1 MSNPELDRHVLKNI
15 RTKWMKI
22 VSTSH
27 RKRIF
32 DDVDDILK
40 IIDIYSETTDTETSY
55 EIESKTDEKAQ
66 KIIKWCKIMM
76 EDHHD
81 YIVIDVLND
90 TVHTLFQ
97 RLSGYDYDGRFTKEF
112 LKFATGN
119 SHIIPEF
126 GKWALSEYTDP
137 NNTIIQRPVAPD
149 GTPEFM
155 EKNKHFRRYSTYQR
169 NTNPE
174 YLAYQIALQQAREK
188 YSKELLYY
196 ETNNKNMAKLGNNPF
211 ADLLYKDDEIYVFSP
226 RTTLKRKM
234 RNSIRSAIKTYLETG
249 EWDDDTTYVEY

>member
-1 MSNPELDRHVLKNI
+1 MSNPYLDRHVLKNI

-90 TVHTLFQ
+90 TVYTLFQ
-97 RLSGYDYDGRFTKEF
+97 PLGT
-112 LKFATGN
+112 
-119 SHIIPEF
+119 PEIHTIEKF
-126 GKWALSEYTDP
+126 GKWTLSEYTNGPRNYPIDP
-137 NNTIIQRPVAPD
+137 NSS
-149 GTPEFM
+149 PEFRG
-155 EKNKHFRRYSTYQR
+155 KYTFFRRR
-169 NTNPE
+169 NDRRSPE
-174 YLAYQIALQQAREK
+174 FLEYKQSLERAREK
-188 YSKELLYY
+188 YREELLVYDK
-196 ETNNKNMAKLGNNPF
+196 NNKNMRKLGNSPF

-234 RNSIRSAIKTYLETG
+234 RNSIHSAIKTYLETG
-249 EWDDDTTYVEY
+249 EWNDDTTYVEY

>member
-1 MSNPELDRHVLKNI
+1 MSNPDLDRHVLRNI
-15 RTKWMKI
+15 RSKWMKI
-22 VSTSH
+22 VNTSH

-40 IIDIYSETTDTETSY
+40 IIDIYSETTDTEKSC

-90 TVHTLFQ
+90 TVYTLFQ
-97 RLSGYDYDGRFTKEF
+97 PSIPEMHTIKKFPDLGKWVLDRYMGKPHNYPIDPDSSRSPEF
-112 LKFATGN
+112 LETHAFFRRRN
-119 SHIIPEF
+119 DRRSPEF
-126 GKWALSEYTDP
+126 KEYQVAL
-137 NNTIIQRPVAPD
+137 
-149 GTPEFM
+149 
-155 EKNKHFRRYSTYQR
+155 K
-169 NTNPE
+169 
-174 YLAYQIALQQAREK
+174 QAREK
-188 YSKELLYY
+188 YREELLVYDK
-196 ETNNKNMAKLGNNPF
+196 NNKNMRELGNSPF

>member
-1 MSNPELDRHVLKNI
+1 MSNPDLDRHVLKNI
-15 RTKWMKI
+15 RSKWMKI

-55 EIESKTDEKAQ
+55 EIESKSDEKAQ

-119 SHIIPEF
+119 CENIPGF
-126 GKWALSEYTDP
+126 GKWALSEYTDGP
-137 NNTIIQRPVAPD
+137 HSYPVAPD

-155 EKNKHFRRYSTYQR
+155 EKNKQFRRYSTYQR

-174 YLAYQIALQQAREK
+174 FLSYQIALQKAREK
-188 YSKELLYY
+188 YSEDLLLFDK
-196 ETNNKNMAKLGNNPF
+196 NNKNMASIGNNPF

-249 EWDDDTTYVEY
+249 EWNDDTTYVEY

>member
-15 RTKWMKI
+15 RSKWMKI

-40 IIDIYSETTDTETSY
+40 IIDMYSETTDTETSY
-55 EIESKTDEKAQ
+55 EIEYKTDEKAQ

-90 TVHTLFQ
+90 TVYTLFQ
-97 RLSGYDYDGRFTKEF
+97 QLSGSGHFTKEF
-112 LKFATGN
+112 RKFATGN
-119 SHIIPEF
+119 CEVIPEF
-126 GKWALSEYTDP
+126 GKWALARSTGKPHSYPVDP
-137 NNTIIQRPVAPD
+137 N

-155 EKNKHFRRYSTYQR
+155 EQYKHFRRINDRRSPEFLEYQ
-169 NTNPE
+169 TN
-174 YLAYQIALQQAREK
+174 LRKAREK
-188 YSKELLYY
+188 YAKELSLYD
-196 ETNNKNMAKLGNNPF
+196 NNCKNMEKIGYNPF

-234 RNSIRSAIKTYLETG
+234 RNSIHSAIKTYLETG
-249 EWDDDTTYVEY
+249 EWNDDTTYVEY

>member
-1 MSNPELDRHVLKNI
+1 MSNPELDRHVLKSL

-40 IIDIYSETTDTETSY
+40 IIDIYSETTDTEIPY
-55 EIESKTDEKAQ
+55 DIESKTDEKAQ

-90 TVHTLFQ
+90 TVYTLFQ
-97 RLSGYDYDGRFTKEF
+97 PS
-112 LKFATGN
+112 
-119 SHIIPEF
+119 IPEMHIKEKF
-126 GKWALSEYTDP
+126 PDLGKWALDRYMGKPHNYPVDP
-137 NNTIIQRPVAPD
+137 N
-149 GTPEFM
+149 GTPKFM
-155 EKNKHFRRYSTYQR
+155 EQYKHFRRINDRRS
-169 NTNPE
+169 PE
-174 YLAYQIALQQAREK
+174 FRAYQVALQQAREK
-188 YSKELLYY
+188 YREELLVYDK
-196 ETNNKNMAKLGNNPF
+196 NNKNMRELGNSPF

-234 RNSIRSAIKTYLETG
+234 RNSIRSAITTYLETG
-249 EWDDDTTYVEY
+249 EWNDDTTYVEY

>member
-15 RTKWMKI
+15 RSKWMKI

-40 IIDIYSETTDTETSY
+40 IIDIYSETTDTEIPY
-55 EIESKTDEKAQ
+55 DIESKTDEKAQ

-90 TVHTLFQ
+90 TVHTFFQ
-97 RLSGYDYDGRFTKEF
+97 RPSINSGHLTKEF
-112 LKFATGN
+112 FKFATGN
-119 SHIIPEF
+119 SKIIPEF
-126 GKWALSEYTDP
+126 GKWVLSEYTDGP
-137 NNTIIQRPVAPD
+137 HSYPVSPD
-149 GTPEFM
+149 GTPEII
-155 EKNKHFRRYSTYQR
+155 EKNKHFRRYNNHHR
-169 NTNPE
+169 NTLPE
-174 YLAYQIALQQAREK
+174 YLEFQVALQKARQK
-188 YSKELLYY
+188 YSEDLLVFDK
-196 ETNNKNMAKLGNNPF
+196 NNKNMEKLGNNPF
-211 ADLLYKDDEIYVFSP
+211 ADLLYKDEEIYVFSP

-234 RNSIRSAIKTYLETG
+234 RNSIHSAIKTYLETG
-249 EWDDDTTYVEY
+249 EWNDDTTYVEY